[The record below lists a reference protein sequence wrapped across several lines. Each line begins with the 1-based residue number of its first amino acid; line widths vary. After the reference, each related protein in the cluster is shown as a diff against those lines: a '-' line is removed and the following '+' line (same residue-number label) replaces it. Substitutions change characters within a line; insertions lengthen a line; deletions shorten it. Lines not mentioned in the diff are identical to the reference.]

1 MIPEEVM
8 SQEDIQ
14 WVRNTLEVA
23 DLMFEKMKELP
34 SDVAELLYH
43 VLKQAAKTA
52 ESAAYAGEQTGDR
65 GASRTVRAVEMWLH
79 GYYKLTPREWRGL
92 QIKLAQM
99 KDPEYELYRKLKR
112 KFEGPPRK
120 RKQGDQDI
128 PPARSGHVCTECLK
142 KAGFEP
148 HDYGTHGTC
157 SICQKNYK
165 SDDIHDHI
173 HEIGQ
178 ILDKL
183 DMKPCGVYGC
193 TTPIPKHCPCCSEC
207 SDIQ

>member
-1 MIPEEVM
+1 MVPEEVM

-23 DLMFEKMKELP
+23 DLMFEKMKTLP
-34 SDVAELLYH
+34 SDVHELLLNI
-43 VLKQAAKTA
+43 LKNAARMGNK
-52 ESAAYAGEQTGDR
+52 ESPR
-65 GASRTVRAVEMWLH
+65 IVRDVEMWLH
-79 GYYKLTPREWRGL
+79 GYYKLTPRDWAST
-92 QIKLAQM
+92 QIRLAQM
-99 KDPEYELYRKLKR
+99 KDPQYELYQKLKR

-128 PPARSGHVCTECLK
+128 PPARTGHVCTECLK

-148 HDYGTHGTC
+148 HDLGTHGTC
-157 SICQKNYK
+157 SICQRNFK

-173 HEIGQ
+173 HEIGP
-178 ILDKL
+178 ILAKL

-193 TTPIPKHCPCCSEC
+193 TTPIPKHHPCCSEC